1 MNILIT
7 GGTGLIGQFLTKK
20 LLLEN
25 HNVSVIT
32 RDSKKAKE
40 LLYEKVNIIEGDIST
55 GGSWQESVNDFDI
68 IINLAGE
75 PISISR
81 WTIDKKRKLYQS
93 RIMSTKNLV
102 ESINKNTKVK
112 LFINASA
119 VGYYGL
125 QKDDREISEN
135 EINGNDFLAQLCN
148 DWEKESKKVNLKSK
162 NIRLINLRIG
172 IVLSDKGGAIS
183 KIRNIFNSYIGG
195 NIGLGNNWFP
205 WIHIDDLI
213 NIFMFSINNKNLSG
227 AINCTSPKPE
237 RFRDFVKYTGKS
249 MNRPSIVYTPSIFL
263 KLLLGESSNLLLG
276 GQRAIPKKL
285 LDNGFT
291 FEYDNLSSAL
301 DNILGN

>member
-7 GGTGLIGQFLTKK
+7 GGTGLIGQILTKK

-25 HNVSVIT
+25 YNVSVIT

-40 LLYEKVNIIEGDIST
+40 LLYEKVNIIEGDVST
-55 GGSWQESVNDFDI
+55 GGSWQELVNDFDI

-81 WTIDKKRKLYQS
+81 WTIDKKRKIYQS

-102 ESINKNTKVK
+102 EAINKNTKVK

-119 VGYYGL
+119 VGYYGI
-125 QKDDREISEN
+125 QKDDRKINEN
-135 EINGNDFLAQLCN
+135 EICGNDFLAQLCN
-148 DWEKESKKVNLKSK
+148 DWEKESKKINLKNE

-183 KIRNIFNSYIGG
+183 KIKKIFNLYIGG

-213 NIFMFSINNKNLSG
+213 NIFIFSINNKNIYG
-227 AINCTSPKPE
+227 AINCTSPNPE
-237 RFRDFVKYTGKS
+237 RFKDFIKYIGKS
-249 MNRPSIVYTPSIFL
+249 MNRPSIFYIPSIFL

-285 LDNGFT
+285 LDNGFI
-291 FEYDNLSSAL
+291 FEYDNLRSAL
-301 DNILGN
+301 DNILGS